1 MNTDGLITI
10 EKLVADSSL
19 FAHLECSVI
28 QSIASKMSVIEIGA
42 NEFLFQQG
50 ESTTALYLVMNG
62 HLTVYTHGADNEAI
76 TLAEVTPGQCIG
88 EMAMFFS
95 GKRSASIRA
104 DTPAMLLKL
113 EKPDFEQLIN
123 THISLRR
130 LLGKLIEERLPTLRI
145 ATADLFGS
153 IDDELLLEFQS
164 LFTWHTLKRGEIL
177 FRQGETGDTIYLIVN
192 GRLEL
197 TVNKANGNREVVADL
212 GRGEWVGEMAILLN
226 ETRTVT
232 VTATRDCG
240 LVSIN
245 RDGLNNIFKRHPNA
259 LMSVVETLSKRLKAT
274 TLGLKQSSKTPP
286 AITITIVPLSPSV
299 PQIPES
305 IINELKAA
313 GSFIRFTAAK
323 FNKIHGDQASETPFD
338 NPRSLHLNEW
348 QSRQEENHRYIIY
361 SADAE
366 PTEWTK
372 RCLKQADRIL
382 LVDFAANDPAIRP
395 VEKLIEELEISS
407 PVELVLLHNKRAK
420 RTYNTLNWLENRSL
434 RRHHHIR
441 EGSLRDSKR
450 VGRLLTERATGL
462 VLSGGGARGFAHIG
476 VIKALRENRI
486 PIDAVGGTSMGA
498 YIAALFAMGLDHK
511 NIVENVRQL
520 FLDDPKGIH
529 YTLPY
534 TSLMAV
540 DRSQQILIDL
550 LDDIHLED
558 LWINCFCVSTNLT
571 RSQMQIH
578 RRGLLWRALRATTA
592 LPGVFPP
599 LFEGDD
605 ILVDGGV
612 VNVLPI
618 DVMEQE
624 NMGRLIACDVT
635 TPSSLRSK
643 DFTTDYINLPQ
654 KIINHLNPLSEPV
667 RAPSASLIMAQSM
680 DLGAVMHKQKNLHMA
695 DIYLA
700 PPVSH
705 FSLLDMTQLD
715 SLVEVGY
722 RYTMDYLEKHSY

>member
-1 MNTDGLITI
+1 MNTDGLISI
-10 EKLVADSSL
+10 EKLVANSTL
-19 FAHLECSVI
+19 FAPLEWSVT
-28 QSIASKMSVIEIGA
+28 QSIASKMSVIEIENNA
-42 NEFLFQQG
+42 FLFQQG
-50 ESTTALYLVMNG
+50 ESTAALYMVMSG
-62 HLTVYTHGADNEAI
+62 HLTVYASGIDNEAVV
-76 TLAEVTPGQCIG
+76 LAEVTPGQCIG

-95 GKRSASIRA
+95 GKRTASIRA
-104 DTPAMLLKL
+104 DTHAMLLKL

-123 THISLRR
+123 EHISLRH
-130 LLGKLIEERLPTLRI
+130 LLGKLIEQRLPTLRI

-177 FRQGETGDTIYLIVN
+177 FRQGETGDTIYLVVN

-197 TVNKANGNREVVADL
+197 TVNKVNGNREVVADL

-226 ETRTVT
+226 EMRTVT

-245 RDGLNNIFKRHPNA
+245 RDGLNDVFKRHPNA
-259 LMSVVETLSKRLKAT
+259 LMAVVETLSKRLKAT
-274 TLGLKQSSKTPP
+274 TLGLKQPSKTPP
-286 AITITIVPLSPSV
+286 AITLTIIPLSPGV
-299 PQIPES
+299 PPIPES

-313 GSFIRFTAAK
+313 GSFMRYTATK
-323 FNKIHGDQASETPFD
+323 FNEIHGEQASETSFD
-338 NPRSLHLNEW
+338 DTRSLHLNEW
-348 QSRQEENHRYIIY
+348 QSRQEEHYRYIIY

-366 PTEWTK
+366 PTAWTK

-382 LVDFAANDPAIRP
+382 LVDFSANDPSIKP
-395 VEKLIEELEISS
+395 VEKLIGKLGISS
-407 PVELVLLHNKRAK
+407 PVELVLLHSRAAKRASNTLRWLEK
-420 RTYNTLNWLENRSL
+420 RTLV
-434 RRHHHIR
+434 RHHHIR
-441 EGSLRDSKR
+441 EGSLKDSKR

-476 VIKALRENRI
+476 VIKALRESRI

-498 YIAALFAMGLDHK
+498 YIAALFAMGLSHK
-511 NIVENVRQL
+511 EIIENVRRL
-520 FLDDPKGIH
+520 FLDDPRGIH

-540 DRSQQILIDL
+540 DRSQKILIDL
-550 LDDIHLED
+550 LAGIHLED
-558 LWINCFCVSTNLT
+558 LWINCFCISANLT
-571 RSQMQIH
+571 RSQMKVH
-578 RRGLLWRALRATTA
+578 RRGLLSSALRATTA

-599 LFEGDD
+599 LFDGDD

-624 NMGRLIACDVT
+624 NMGRLIASDVT
-635 TPSSLRSK
+635 TPGSLGSK
-643 DFTTDYINLPQ
+643 DFTTDHINLPQ
-654 KIINHLNPLSEPV
+654 KIINHLNPLSEPIH
-667 RAPSASLIMAQSM
+667 APSASLIIDQSM
-680 DLGAVMHKQKNLHMA
+680 NLASVMHKQKNRHMA
-695 DIYLA
+695 DIYLT

-705 FSLLDMTQLD
+705 FPLLDMKQLEG
-715 SLVEVGY
+715 LVEVGY
-722 RYTMDYLEKHSY
+722 RYTMDYLKKHSY